1 MSRPKRPQLTVRIEY
16 SDRRITREEYDHILN
31 ILADALADIA
41 IEDARAE
48 VAARLGITPDE
59 LPDRRESTHRR
70 LRDELN
76 DATGGTVLPCPPRPG

>member
-76 DATGGTVLPCPPRPG
+76 DATGGTVRGRTRRR